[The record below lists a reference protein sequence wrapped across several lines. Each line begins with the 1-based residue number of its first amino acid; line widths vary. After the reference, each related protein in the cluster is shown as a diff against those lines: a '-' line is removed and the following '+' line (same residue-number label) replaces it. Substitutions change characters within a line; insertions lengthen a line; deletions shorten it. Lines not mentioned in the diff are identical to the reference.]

1 MASSLYYIIP
11 ALGGY
16 ALASFYLLKNPHILH
31 KKKRVAFYCR
41 HISHRAGSGER
52 IESTMEAFR
61 HAEEA
66 GTHMLEMDC
75 HMTKDGHVIVS
86 HDENLLRQTGVDVN
100 ISSVNLEDLPLY
112 KERLEV
118 TFREGYFSTGT
129 DRKFALLEDVF
140 RSFPKMPINIE
151 IKEDNDQLIK
161 KVSSLVQQYGREDL
175 TVWASVESGIMKKC
189 LKENPSMP
197 YMFTMVRGLQLLL
210 LYYTGLLPF
219 IPLGESFLQSYLP
232 HVFNRTYIPD
242 SPILRNRFVIF
253 LIENGTGQSGMI
265 GLP

>member
-161 KVSSLVQQYGREDL
+161 K
-175 TVWASVESGIMKKC
+175 
-189 LKENPSMP
+189 NPSMP

-242 SPILRNRFVIF
+242 SPILRNRFVHLF
-253 LIENGTGQSGMI
+253 VCNELTDIEEAFARGATGVMTDYPTLLTDYLRTHPQITPPCSH
-265 GLP
+265 